1 MKSPKDITKSD
12 LVVIGSIGKS
22 HALNGAFFLNSY
34 CEPKDNFFS
43 YERLFFI
50 KENKILEFKIK
61 SKQIQ
66 SKKNVIKIAGIESV
80 DEIKKL
86 TNYQIYTLNEY
97 LKPVEGEYYWKDL
110 LNMDV
115 YNENNEFIGVIKEI
129 RNFGADDTLIID
141 NQSSQTL
148 IPFVKDIYIK
158 SVDTSKGLLIVDWS
172 KDEL

>member
-1 MKSPKDITKSD
+1 MNLK
-12 LVVIGSIGKS
+12 
-22 HALNGAFFLNSY
+22 LNQ
-34 CEPKDNFFS
+34 
-43 YERLFFI
+43 
-50 KENKILEFKIK
+50 NKFN
-61 SKQIQ
+61 Q
-66 SKKNVIKIAGIESV
+66 KKNVIKIAGIESV